1 MVNYKD
7 KYNAYLD
14 LFENRLKQA
23 VSGVKE
29 EYTNTLSSAVEYAV
43 LDGGK
48 RVRPVLCMATAE
60 MLGADINVATDYA
73 VSVEMIHSY
82 SLVHDDLPAMDND
95 DYRRGKLSTH
105 KKYGEALGILAGDG
119 LLTLASEN
127 VLSAISR
134 NSEKIDLLCAV
145 NAAKTIFECAGING
159 MVGGQEVD
167 LSANCS
173 SEKGSLKNTLDYII
187 ENKTAKMIQAP
198 ILVGSTLS
206 GGKYYQELKDYGR
219 NLGFLFQITD
229 DILDEESNFA
239 EMGKT
244 CGKDKKNNKLTSV
257 SVYGLDGAKKL
268 ALRYYEACQE
278 ILLKIDN
285 SEFLT
290 AFTESIYKRKH

>member
-1 MVNYKD
+1 MENYKD
-7 KYNAYLD
+7 KYNAYLN
-14 LFENRLKQA
+14 LFESRLKQA
-23 VSGVKE
+23 VIGAKS
-29 EYTNTLSSAVEYAV
+29 EYTNTLSGAVEYAV
-43 LDGGK
+43 LGGGK

-60 MLGADINVATDYA
+60 MLGVDINVALDYA

-134 NSEKIDLLCAV
+134 NFGKIDSLRAIK
-145 NAAKTIFECAGING
+145 AAKTIFECAGING
-159 MVGGQEVD
+159 MVGGQAVD
-167 LSANCS
+167 LSANCLS
-173 SEKGSLKNTLDYII
+173 KKGSLKNTLEYII

-198 ILVGSTLS
+198 ILVALTLS

-244 CGKDKKNNKLTSV
+244 CGKDKKGNKLTSV

-290 AFTESIYKRKH
+290 AFTKSIYKRKH